1 MPRQVSEVP
10 AGAQF
15 SRSSQGGVAADSQ
28 TRVFKILLEQP
39 GEVVDLQDACDVF
52 IGDAHPYN
60 TNIFC
65 QAFSASFDGDSRMVL
80 VCRFDYASTPGGGGE
95 DPKSVSPD
103 IRPANWST
111 SSSLIE
117 VPVQA
122 WRLVDSSGVSGESK
136 AAANPAGDMYD
147 GVSKFEA
154 VVTITVEQHEP
165 LDPTRHTLYAGSVNS
180 NPLTIGSLTC
190 PIGSVMFRGVQ
201 SKPVVESWGSMI
213 WRGWI
218 ATYEFAYR
226 RNHVSVITTTNPFFG
241 NDTDSEADIGWD
253 IAVPQTGFNVIAFDP
268 SSANG
273 KDVYG
278 QPLAHDRGKTVDPPE
293 LPPTVAAGDRVRAM
307 VKVFS
312 YEDKGASQLPSA
324 QPIPLNDDGTPRAV
338 SANPKVIVRRYRT
351 LPEIDFSM
359 FGLRLT

>member
-1 MPRQVSEVP
+1 MPRQVSEVTS
-10 AGAQF
+10 GAQF
-15 SRSSQGGVAADSQ
+15 SRSSQAGVAADSQ

-122 WRLVDSSGVSGESK
+122 WRLVNSAGVAGSAT
-136 AAANPAGDMYD
+136 AASNPVGDMYD
-147 GVSKFEA
+147 GVARLEA
-154 VVTITVEQHEP
+154 VVVITVEQREP
-165 LDPTRHTLYAGSVNS
+165 EDPTRHTLYVGSVNAK
-180 NPLTIGSLTC
+180 PLQIGSLKC
-190 PIGSVMFRGVQ
+190 PTGTVMFRGVS
-201 SKPVVESWGSMI
+201 SKPTVESWGSRT
-213 WRGWI
+213 WRGWV

-226 RNHVSVITTTNPFFG
+226 RNSVSGITAENPVWESTEVV
-241 NDTDSEADIGWD
+241 DADIGWD

-268 SSANG
+268 NSADG
-273 KDVYG
+273 RDVYG

-293 LPPTVAAGDRVRAM
+293 LPPTVSAGDRVRAM

-338 SANPKVIVRRYRT
+338 SANPKVIVKRYRT